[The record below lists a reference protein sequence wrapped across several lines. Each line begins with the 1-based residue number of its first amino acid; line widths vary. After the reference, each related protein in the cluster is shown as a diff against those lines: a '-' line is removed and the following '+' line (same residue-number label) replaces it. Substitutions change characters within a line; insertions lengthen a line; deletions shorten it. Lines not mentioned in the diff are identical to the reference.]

1 MKENENH
8 IDEFEQQEIDSQ
20 LLADSLI
27 FSQWCKNLIELN
39 EFLSNKFDKYYEKVF
54 YICLWEILINTQLYI
69 ESLIDISL
77 KESHH
82 DSLLKMITEIK
93 HEITDDEYFML
104 QYYRNCS
111 CHIFLTK
118 YSLLDENNNLKN
130 IKQKETFYDK
140 NGKKYKLTQSD
151 IRKKVQNVIG
161 KYGLEENL
169 FKKNIRKRIYTI
181 INNYKDFIVVK
192 STTFEDIFGIPYP
205 HL

>member
-27 FSQWCKNLIELN
+27 FSQWCKNLIEFN

-54 YICLWEILINTQLYI
+54 YICLWEILINAQLYI

-77 KESHH
+77 KESYH

-93 HEITDDEYFML
+93 QEITDDEYFML

-140 NGKKYKLTQSD
+140 NGNKYKLTQSD